1 MLSNTILHVYGIRVL
16 GIYKMDDNTIITLQI
31 ADTTVNII
39 KNTFQNSKER
49 DFELLVDY
57 VEAVKDIYDCLNF
70 KQGVKN

>member
-1 MLSNTILHVYGIRVL
+1 
-16 GIYKMDDNTIITLQI
+16 MDDNTIITLQI